1 MNTEN
6 SKNFQINCKLYKCN
20 NDLRKDYP
28 LAYICSMRQFPV
40 LREMHFCN
48 AILNYKIAGYS
59 RTVYCPNDSPR
70 FDRRIWQDHC
80 SRSQPSPY
88 LHRNSLVFSVAEV
101 AVSRVAVGPWKH
113 GIPGVEDEWEPE
125 LVVGTTN
132 LRLYNN
138 DWKLI
143 PNTNRTFDVNIEGF
157 LDDYKTDF
165 FKDMF
170 NALMEIQRIYAVK

>member
-20 NDLRKDYP
+20 SGLRKDYP
-28 LAYICSMRQFPV
+28 LAYICSMKQFPV

-48 AILNYKIAGYS
+48 AILNYRITGYS
-59 RTVYCPNDSPR
+59 HSVYCPNDSPR
-70 FDRRIWQDHC
+70 FDRRIWQNTYSG
-80 SRSQPSPY
+80 SRPSPY
-88 LHRNSLVFSVAEV
+88 LHRSSLVFSITDVT
-101 AVSRVAVGPWKH
+101 SRNISVK
-113 GIPGVEDEWEPE
+113 EPK
-125 LVVGTTN
+125 LVIGTTN

-138 DWKLI
+138 NWKLI
-143 PNTNRTFDVNIEGF
+143 PNTNRTFDVNIEEI

-170 NALMEIQRIYAVK
+170 NALMEIHCVHAIK

>member
-6 SKNFQINCKLYKCN
+6 SKNFQINCKLYKSVLLDNLN
-20 NDLRKDYP
+20 NDYP

-48 AILNYKIAGYS
+48 AILNYKIIGYS
-59 RTVYCPNDSPR
+59 QTVYCPNDSPR
-70 FDRRIWQDHC
+70 FDRRIWQDHY
-80 SRSQPSPY
+80 SRSQPNPY
-88 LHRNSLVFSVAEV
+88 LHRTSLVFSITKV
-101 AVSRVAVGPWKH
+101 AVEPWKP
-113 GIPGVEDEWEPE
+113 GIPRIKDEWEPK
-125 LVVGTTN
+125 LVIDTTN

>member
-48 AILNYKIAGYS
+48 AILNYKITGYS
-59 RTVYCPNDSPR
+59 QTVYCPNDSPR
-70 FDRRIWQDHC
+70 FDRRIWQDHY

-88 LHRNSLVFSVAEV
+88 LHRNSLVFSISGVAIESWKQG
-101 AVSRVAVGPWKH
+101 SRVKDKQA
-113 GIPGVEDEWEPE
+113 PE
-125 LVVGTTN
+125 LVIDTTN
-132 LRLYNN
+132 LRLYI
-138 DWKLI
+138 DYFSHKKL
-143 PNTNRTFDVNIEGF
+143 
-157 LDDYKTDF
+157 
-165 FKDMF
+165 
-170 NALMEIQRIYAVK
+170 

>member
-6 SKNFQINCKLYKCN
+6 SKNFQINCKLYKCVLLDN
-20 NDLRKDYP
+20 LCNDYP
-28 LAYICSMRQFPV
+28 FAYICSMKQFPV

-48 AILNYKIAGYS
+48 AILNYRIAGYS
-59 RTVYCPNDSPR
+59 QTVYCPNDSPR
-70 FDRRIWQDHC
+70 FDRRIWQDQYAG
-80 SRSQPSPY
+80 SQPSPY
-88 LHRNSLVFSVAEV
+88 LHRSSLVFSITKVPPP
-101 AVSRVAVGPWKH
+101 RVK
-113 GIPGVEDEWEPE
+113 DERESE
-125 LVVGTTN
+125 LVIGTTN

-170 NALMEIQRIYAVK
+170 NALMEIQHIYAIR

>member
-6 SKNFQINCKLYKCN
+6 SKNFQINCKLYKC
-20 NDLRKDYP
+20 DLLDNLCNDYP
-28 LAYICSMRQFPV
+28 FAYICSMKQFPV

-48 AILNYKIAGYS
+48 AILNYRIAGYFQ
-59 RTVYCPNDSPR
+59 TVYCPNDSPR
-70 FDRRIWQDHC
+70 FDRRIWQEQYAG
-80 SRSQPSPY
+80 SQPSPY
-88 LHRNSLVFSVAEV
+88 LHRSSLVFSITKVV
-101 AVSRVAVGPWKH
+101 PPRVK
-113 GIPGVEDEWEPE
+113 DEWEPE
-125 LVVGTTN
+125 LVIGTTN